1 LGRNVRRLN
10 KWVWRIT
17 WPIKTKF
24 TGEPGYSDFA
34 LLAYDYR
41 RKALLFMNNM
51 IKEISTSE
59 VFQLLSKPDTKII
72 DIRPIDA
79 YNGWY
84 LQNESR

>member
-1 LGRNVRRLN
+1 
-10 KWVWRIT
+10 
-17 WPIKTKF
+17 
-24 TGEPGYSDFA
+24 
-34 LLAYDYR
+34 
-41 RKALLFMNNM
+41 MNNM